1 MRNPTKTIN
10 PLVKIGK
17 SILDGII
24 NAFSFIFPTIADD
37 MNISEASKS
46 VVNSKETSMQYE
58 GYDLSQS
65 DEQSINSF
73 IWNDSHGYEYELFQ
87 SDDDP
92 STNISGMINEHEVV
106 RSLLD
111 GVSQKIYDKYCR
123 RRRQTS

>member
-1 MRNPTKTIN
+1 MRNPTNTIN

-73 IWNDSHGYEYELFQ
+73 SC
-87 SDDDP
+87 P
-92 STNISGMINEHEVV
+92 
-106 RSLLD
+106 
-111 GVSQKIYDKYCR
+111 
-123 RRRQTS
+123 RQTSCHEIYHRTLPHDERAGSPIFDVQRSLRENSV